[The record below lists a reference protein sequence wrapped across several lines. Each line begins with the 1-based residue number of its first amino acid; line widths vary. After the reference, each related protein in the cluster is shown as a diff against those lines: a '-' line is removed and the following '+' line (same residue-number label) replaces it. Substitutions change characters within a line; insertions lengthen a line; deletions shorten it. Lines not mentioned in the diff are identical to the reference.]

1 MSIFKNLAAFSLFV
15 LSMSALAGTTPQTI
29 SVISHG
35 KSVASF
41 KVPANTKIE
50 ISADKQ
56 QADKFTGNA
65 KLSLTFPSGE
75 VMNIEADELAIAA
88 TAS

>member
-1 MSIFKNLAAFSLFV
+1 MSMLKNLTTLSLFL
-15 LSMSALAGTTPQTI
+15 LSMSALASTSPQTI

-41 KVPANTKIE
+41 KVPDNTKIE
-50 ISADKQ
+50 ISADKH
-56 QADKFTGNA
+56 QASKFTGNA
-65 KLSLTFPSGE
+65 KLLLTFPSGE
-75 VMNIEADELAIAA
+75 VMNIEADELAIEA